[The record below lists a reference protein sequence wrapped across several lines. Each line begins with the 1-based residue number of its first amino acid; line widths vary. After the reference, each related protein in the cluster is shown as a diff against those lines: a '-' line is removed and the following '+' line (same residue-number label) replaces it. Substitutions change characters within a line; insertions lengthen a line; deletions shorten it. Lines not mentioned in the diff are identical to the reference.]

1 MFTFNDIIPNMTIKY
16 TETSFGRR
24 AEGEPKSV
32 PVGTV
37 IWLATDGNANWL
49 AEPWSQTLRVDSP
62 DQVTKLYTVGGT
74 VRGTTSYRGKAIS
87 RQHFERSPLM
97 GSLKDIVL
105 WRRRQY
111 FWEEDK

>member
-1 MFTFNDIIPNMTIKY
+1 MTIKY
-16 TETSFGRR
+16 TETSYGRR
-24 AEGEPKSV
+24 AEGEPRSV

-37 IWLATDGNANWL
+37 IWLAADGTGNWL
-49 AEPWSQTLRVDSP
+49 AEPWADKLRVDSP
-62 DQVTKLYTVGGT
+62 DQVTKLHTVGKS
-74 VRGTTSYRGKAIS
+74 VRGATVYKREAITS
-87 RQHFERSPLM
+87 QHFERPPLM